1 MRCFRRK
8 LDQNPDRY
16 YSMLFRNGRLSQF
29 EFITGLGVLRYEERS
44 EQKWNFILGRFELS
58 STITPSCGLGR
69 CERVICISYA
79 FNFVS
84 SNLMDLCWIEVAGC
98 IGLYRSPSLT
108 INIITEVRYRR
119 VFLLEELVAA
129 AQGIAEC
136 LIMRM

>member
-1 MRCFRRK
+1 M
-8 LDQNPDRY
+8 
-16 YSMLFRNGRLSQF
+16 
-29 EFITGLGVLRYEERS
+29 LRYEERS
-44 EQKWNFILGRFELS
+44 EQRWNFILGRFELS

-84 SNLMDLCWIEVAGC
+84 SNLMDYHQLCWIEVAGC

-119 VFLLEELVAA
+119 VFLLEGLVAA

>member
-1 MRCFRRK
+1 MNRDLSRDGILS
-8 LDQNPDRY
+8 LD
-16 YSMLFRNGRLSQF
+16 G
-29 EFITGLGVLRYEERS
+29 
-44 EQKWNFILGRFELS
+44 FELS
-58 STITPSCGLGR
+58 LTITPSCGLGR

-84 SNLMDLCWIEVAGC
+84 SNLMDYHQLCWIEGG
-98 IGLYRSPSLT
+98 GLYRAVQIAVLDDKYHY
-108 INIITEVRYRR
+108 EVRYRR

>member
-1 MRCFRRK
+1 MKRDLSRDGILS
-8 LDQNPDRY
+8 LD
-16 YSMLFRNGRLSQF
+16 G
-29 EFITGLGVLRYEERS
+29 
-44 EQKWNFILGRFELS
+44 FELS

-84 SNLMDLCWIEVAGC
+84 SNLMDYHQLCWIEVAGC

-119 VFLLEELVAA
+119 VFLLEGLVAA